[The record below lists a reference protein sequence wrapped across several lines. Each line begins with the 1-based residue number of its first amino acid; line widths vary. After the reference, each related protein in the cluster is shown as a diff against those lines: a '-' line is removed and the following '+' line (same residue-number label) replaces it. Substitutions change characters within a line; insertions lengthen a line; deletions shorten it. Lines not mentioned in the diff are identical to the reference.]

1 MRSVERAIHTAL
13 GYLEALAGGV
23 QSLEDDG
30 DAEKTY
36 LALWALAY
44 GDAVSAQQSALDL
57 LTDPS
62 VEKRFVATH
71 FLTQLVLRRSL
82 LGLTQAL
89 GDQDVRVAALAADGM
104 QGGPWETYRVTD
116 AFEQVEAALPRFPK
130 KRQTLAAPVWPWLK
144 VQVEQNSVAR
154 LLQQNLFD
162 RSAARLIP
170 YLPLMDS
177 YERAKAVALIE
188 RLPPEDPARRATLL
202 MLVGDAND
210 AVRGKVVE
218 ALSKTRVT
226 QRKCVYLKIC

>member
-1 MRSVERAIHTAL
+1 M
-13 GYLEALAGGV
+13 

-89 GDQDVRVAALAADGM
+89 GDQDVRVAALAADWMKVGRGKPIAQRM
-104 QGGPWETYRVTD
+104 PSSKSSC
-116 AFEQVEAALPRFPK
+116 AARFPK
-130 KRQTLAAPVWPWLK
+130 KRQMLAAPVWPWLK

-154 LLQQNLFD
+154 PWQQNLFD

-188 RLPPEDPARRATLL
+188 RLPPRGPLRGVRLCGCWWA
-202 MLVGDAND
+202 DAND

-218 ALSKTRVT
+218 ALSKKGVTPEEARVLEDLLM
-226 QRKCVYLKIC
+226 RKPGVSPVGACR